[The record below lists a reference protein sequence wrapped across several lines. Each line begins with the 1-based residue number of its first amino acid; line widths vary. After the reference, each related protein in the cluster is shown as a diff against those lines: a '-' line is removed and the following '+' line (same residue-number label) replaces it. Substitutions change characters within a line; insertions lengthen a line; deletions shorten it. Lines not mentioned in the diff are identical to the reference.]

1 MPALAEQLWSVTYTV
16 PLDEDWRSNLQMYDA
31 DGNIYEVAREYSEGM
46 MRYTMAQSLPTAV
59 THSHCPLS
67 PAANNIA
74 FRKFDGANGKQIF
87 NKKLTPCPGFSPYVA
102 RRCIPLRPHVSRKPI
117 HAS

>member
-1 MPALAEQLWSVTYTV
+1 VTYTV

-31 DGNIYEVAREYSEGM
+31 DGNIYEVAREYSEGIYDALHISWL
-46 MRYTMAQSLPTAV
+46 RACPLPTAV
-59 THSHCPLS
+59 TQSHCPLS

-102 RRCIPLRPHVSRKPI
+102 RRCVPLDPHLSRKPI